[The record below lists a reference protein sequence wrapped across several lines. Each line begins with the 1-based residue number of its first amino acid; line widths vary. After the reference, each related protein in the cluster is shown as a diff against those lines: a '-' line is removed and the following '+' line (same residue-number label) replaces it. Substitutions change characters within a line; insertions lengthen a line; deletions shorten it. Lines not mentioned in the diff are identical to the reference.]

1 MLARLHSAA
10 ARSAVPAAT
19 AATAAIAAAT
29 GRAGFASSASAA
41 TEGAQEKDC
50 LYAVLGVA
58 QTATEA
64 ELKAAFRKRA
74 KELHPDAAP
83 HTQDA
88 NAPAFVRLLTA
99 YKVLSNP
106 RARQLYDLSRDAG
119 GPSVLRAAA
128 AAGVE
133 GAADAA
139 YEEAPVDLSWGL
151 GTLFGGPAR
160 GPEGGA
166 LDHMRRELQG
176 ELHSAVRR
184 AYLGPKLSPDELGAG
199 WLPDAFEADE
209 RATQD
214 CPDLLQLVSGRQVL
228 GVVRERRAELL
239 PRAQAAAAGELA
251 ESWAAEAA
259 ALPAGAQGQQGSG
272 PAVQAAGDC
281 GGAGE
286 REAQQAHQAAAQTD
300 CVDHHTQQQG
310 AAETG
315 QQEQPAAGQRAQ
327 QVQQAA
333 QQAQQAQQAEREPD
347 YLDLYVGGQLVATA
361 VRRFPAGRT
370 PGSSA
375 SGSTSS
381 SSSSSSSSPTGSTSS
396 HTGQERPAPAEVV
409 ALYAAGPGGQLLAQ
423 VEAQQLDPGSAT
435 ASSARLLDA
444 QGRHTH
450 TVYRTQTPLVRHL
463 TFAAEPAATGLRTH
477 RPSRLVVCRARRAW
491 LPPSSL
497 WLFRPLS
504 HQHDVGG
511 WYLEWAGREQA
522 GHPAALH
529 PAVFVLI
536 AAVDSLDHGRA
547 ARQPLGL
554 FGRLRAE
561 RAAGQPEGA
570 AVEAGGGWRGW
581 VASVLRFHGR
591 G

>member
-1 MLARLHSAA
+1 MLTRLQSAVT
-10 ARSAVPAAT
+10 RSGVPAA
-19 AATAAIAAAT
+19 AAAVA
-29 GRAGFASSASAA
+29 GACHRCGFASSASAA
-41 TEGAQEKDC
+41 AEGSSHGEC

-58 QTATEA
+58 QTANGE

-83 HTQDA
+83 QTRDA
-88 NAPAFVRLLTA
+88 NGPAFVRLLAA

-106 RARQLYDLSRDAG
+106 RARQLYDLSRDTG
-119 GPSVLRAAA
+119 GPRVLRAAA

-151 GTLFGGPAR
+151 GSMFGGPAR
-160 GPEGGA
+160 GHEGGA

-184 AYLGPKLSPDELGAG
+184 AYLGPRLEAEELDAG

-209 RATQD
+209 RATCD

-228 GVVRERRAELL
+228 GAVRERRAELL
-239 PRAQAAAAGELA
+239 ARAHAAAAAELGGSGE
-251 ESWAAEAA
+251 AAAPA
-259 ALPAGAQGQQGSG
+259 ALPAGA
-272 PAVQAAGDC
+272 AERMLDDR
-281 GGAGE
+281 GGAVE
-286 REAQQAHQAAAQTD
+286 QDCCQQQLAAPCRAEQAQT
-300 CVDHHTQQQG
+300 
-310 AAETG
+310 TG
-315 QQEQPAAGQRAQ
+315 QQ
-327 QVQQAA
+327 
-333 QQAQQAQQAEREPD
+333 QQAQREQRETQHGQHEQREPD
-347 YLDLYVGGQLVATA
+347 VLDLYVGGRLVATA
-361 VRRFPAGRT
+361 VRRFPRDRGRQ
-370 PGSSA
+370 G
-375 SGSTSS
+375 SS
-381 SSSSSSSSPTGSTSS
+381 SSSTGTSSSGGSGSNS
-396 HTGQERPAPAEVV
+396 RHQGQQATPAEVIAV
-409 ALYAAGPGGQLLAQ
+409 HAAGPEGQLLAQ
-423 VEAQQLDPGSAT
+423 VEAQQLDPGSVT

-444 QGRHTH
+444 RGRHTH

-463 TFAAEPAATGLRTH
+463 TFAAEPGATGLRTR

-511 WYLEWAGREQA
+511 WYLEWAGREQE

-529 PAVFVLI
+529 PAVFVLT
-536 AAVDSLDHGRA
+536 AAMDSLDHERA

-554 FGRLRAE
+554 FARLRAE
-561 RAAGQPEGA
+561 REAGQAGA
-570 AVEAGGGWRGW
+570 ATAGVGGGWRGW
-581 VASVLRFHGR
+581 VGTMLRFHGR